1 GNRIA
6 NCKLSICNLQFAIFF
21 LPWHDPG
28 YACLSAARS
37 PVVHPLK
44 EQWFIGLNDLDQVG
58 RIAVRLSVAV
68 LLGAA
73 LGYEREREGKAA
85 GLRTHMLVSLGAALF
100 MTVAIEAEVPVNDL
114 SRVIQGLAVGIG
126 FLGAGAILKLS
137 QERKI
142 EGLTTAANI
151 WVAAAVGL
159 SAGMG

>member
-1 GNRIA
+1 
-6 NCKLSICNLQFAIFF
+6 L
-21 LPWHDPG
+21 
-28 YACLSAARS
+28 
-37 PVVHPLK
+37 
-44 EQWFIGLNDLDQVG
+44 FIGLDDLDQVG
-58 RIAVRLSVAV
+58 RIVVRLGLAL

-100 MTVAIEAEVPVNDL
+100 MVTAIEAEVPVKDL
-114 SRVIQGLAVGIG
+114 SRIIEGLPTGIG

-137 QERKI
+137 EDRKI

-159 SAGMG
+159 TAGMGLLWPAVLVVLLAWFILAVVRWYDPPNQRM